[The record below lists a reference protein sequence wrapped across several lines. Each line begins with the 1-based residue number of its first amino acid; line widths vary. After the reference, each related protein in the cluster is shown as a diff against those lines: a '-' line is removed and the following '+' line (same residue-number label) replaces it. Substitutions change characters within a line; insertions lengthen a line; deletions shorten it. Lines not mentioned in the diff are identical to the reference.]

1 MLKDIVFGVRILM
14 RTKAW
19 AAMVVLSLALGI
31 GANTALFSAVN
42 ALALRTLPVDDPS
55 SLMRLRHVGR
65 NEMSQSVSEYGA
77 VERPGGIPVG
87 TTFPYPIYREL
98 RAANQTLVDLVAGAP
113 SSQVN
118 VVVDGNA
125 EIASGYTMSGNFCSL
140 LGVQAALGRTIT
152 PDDDQPSAQAVAVV
166 SHGFWTRRFG
176 RDPGILGKVVHV
188 NDTPVT
194 IVGVLSPT
202 FTGVQR
208 AVATPADISFPLAL
222 DGRINTQAADPKA
235 PPRLGDATYYWLQII
250 GRLKPGVTS
259 AQVEGNLGGVFQQAA
274 RAGFASALAAM
285 PAEEQQSSMNRDRKE
300 VSRLQVS
307 SAAAGL
313 YDNTPTDLRGVAVL
327 SVVVALILL
336 IVCANVANLQLS
348 RAAARQREISVRL
361 SLGATRPR
369 LVRQLL
375 TESVV
380 LAVAGAAVGL
390 LIAYWGRQLL
400 PGPAAQ
406 APMDWRVLVF
416 TGVLALVTAIVFG
429 TAPALRAT
437 GRIGLSDALKE
448 SSRTVAG
455 PRALLGKTLLVV
467 QVAVSLVLLIG
478 AGLFLRTVENLRRVD
493 VGFNP
498 QNLVLFRVN
507 PQLNRYDSTR
517 IASLYDRMTEHLQA
531 VPGVRAVTLS
541 NPPLLSGS
549 VNGTSFVVQ
558 GRPYTRGPHNDI
570 SRVRI
575 ASNFFETMGM
585 SLLTGRAFTDADNFA
600 APRVAVINEAAVRKF
615 FPNENPLGRRFG
627 STVETS
633 SQIEVI
639 GVVRDAKY
647 NSVRDEAPPT
657 MYVPYTQS
665 PIGGMAFE
673 IRTAGDPSAAVGSI
687 REAVRQADANVPL
700 MNVATQM
707 EAIETRFA
715 QERLFAQAYALFGG
729 LALLVAAV
737 GLFGLMS
744 YSVSRRVNEI
754 GVRMALGARRLD
766 VVRMILRE
774 SILLVAA
781 GVAAGLTAALA
792 SSRLIAALLYG
803 LQPTDPATIG
813 LAVLVLVAV
822 SALAG
827 YLPAHWAARV
837 DPMVAL
843 RSE

>member
-1 MLKDIVFGVRILM
+1 
-14 RTKAW
+14 
-19 AAMVVLSLALGI
+19 
-31 GANTALFSAVN
+31 
-42 ALALRTLPVDDPS
+42 
-55 SLMRLRHVGR
+55 
-65 NEMSQSVSEYGA
+65 
-77 VERPGGIPVG
+77 
-87 TTFPYPIYREL
+87 
-98 RAANQTLVDLVAGAP
+98 
-113 SSQVN
+113 
-118 VVVDGNA
+118 
-125 EIASGYTMSGNFCSL
+125 
-140 LGVQAALGRTIT
+140 
-152 PDDDQPSAQAVAVV
+152 
-166 SHGFWTRRFG
+166 
-176 RDPGILGKVVHV
+176 
-188 NDTPVT
+188 
-194 IVGVLSPT
+194 
-202 FTGVQR
+202 
-208 AVATPADISFPLAL
+208 VATPADINVPLVL
-222 DGRINTQAADPKA
+222 DSRINAQAADSKG
-235 PPRLGDATYYWLQII
+235 PRRLDDPTYYWLQIV
-250 GRLKPGVTS
+250 GRLKSGATA

-313 YDNTPTDLRGVAVL
+313 YDNTPTEMRTVTVL
-327 SVVVALILL
+327 TVVVALILL

-348 RAAARQREISVRL
+348 RAAARQREIAVRL
-361 SLGATRPR
+361 ALGATRFR

-380 LAVAGAAVGL
+380 LASAGAGLGL

-400 PGPAAQ
+400 PGASAQ
-406 APMDWRVLVF
+406 APLDWRVLVF
-416 TGVLALVTAIVFG
+416 TGVLALVTAILFG
-429 TAPALRAT
+429 VAPALRAT
-437 GRIGLSDALKE
+437 GSGLSDSLKE
-448 SSRTVAG
+448 SSRTVTG
-455 PRALLGKTLLVV
+455 SRALLGKTLLVV

-493 VGFNP
+493 VGFNA

-517 IASLYDRMTEHLQA
+517 ISSLYDRMTERLQA
-531 VPGVRAVTLS
+531 VPGVKAVTLS

-558 GRPYTRGPHNDI
+558 GRSYTRGPHNDI

-575 ASNFFETMGM
+575 ASNFFETMGIP
-585 SLLTGRAFTDADNFA
+585 LLTGRAFTDADNFA

-627 STVETS
+627 SSLETS
-633 SQIEVI
+633 SQIEVV

-647 NSVRDEAPPT
+647 NSVREDAPPT

-737 GLFGLMS
+737 GLFGVMS
-744 YSVSRRVNEI
+744 YSVSRRVTEI

-774 SILLVAA
+774 SIVLVAA
-781 GVAAGLTAALA
+781 GIAAGITAALA
-792 SSRLIAALLYG
+792 SSRLIAALLFG

-813 LAVLVLVAV
+813 LAVLLLLAV

-827 YLPAHWAARV
+827 YLPARRAARV

-843 RSE
+843 RTE

>member
-1 MLKDIVFGVRILM
+1 MLKDIQFATRLLLRSKGW
-14 RTKAW
+14 T
-19 AAMVVLSLALGI
+19 AMVVLSLALGI

-42 ALALRTLPVDDPS
+42 GLALRTLPVDDPQ
-55 SLMRLRHVGR
+55 SLVRLRHVGR

-77 VERPGGIPVG
+77 VDRPGGIPVG
-87 TTFPYPIYREL
+87 TTFSYPMYREL

-125 EIASGYTMSGNFCSL
+125 EIASAYIMSGNFSGL
-140 LGVQAALGRTIT
+140 LGVQAALGRTIA
-152 PDDDQPSAQAVAVV
+152 PDDDQPTAPPVAVV

-176 RDPGILGKVVHV
+176 RDPAILGKVVHL

-194 IVGVLSPT
+194 IVGVLSPR

-208 AVATPADISFPLAL
+208 TLAAPADISVPLAL
-222 DGRINTQAADPKA
+222 DSRVNAQTVDSKA
-235 PPRLGDATYYWLQII
+235 PPRLDDPTYYWLQIV
-250 GRLKPGVTS
+250 GRLKTGATG

-285 PAEEQQSSMNRDRKE
+285 PAEERQSSMNRDRKE

-313 YDNTPTDLRGVAVL
+313 YDNTPTEMRTVTVL
-327 SVVVALILL
+327 TVVVAMILL

-361 SLGATRPR
+361 SLGATRFR

-380 LAVAGAAVGL
+380 LAVAGAGL
-390 LIAYWGRQLL
+390 GLAIAYWGRQLL
-400 PGPAAQ
+400 PGPSAQ
-406 APMDWRVLVF
+406 APLDWRVLVF
-416 TGVLALVTAIVFG
+416 TGVLALITAILFG
-429 TAPALRAT
+429 IAPALRAT
-437 GRIGLSDALKE
+437 GARLSDALKE

-455 PRALLGKTLLVV
+455 SRALLGKILLVV

-493 VGFNP
+493 VGFNA

-507 PQLNRYDSTR
+507 PQLNRYDATR
-517 IASLYDRMTEHLQA
+517 ISSLYDRMIERLQA
-531 VPGVRAVTLS
+531 VPGVSAVTLS

-558 GRPYTRGPHNDI
+558 GRPFTRGPHNDI

-575 ASNFFETMGM
+575 ASNFFDTMGIP
-585 SLLTGRAFTDADNFA
+585 LLTGRAFTGADNFA

-615 FPNENPLGRRFG
+615 FPDENPLGRRFG
-627 STVETS
+627 STLETS
-633 SQIEVI
+633 SQIEVV

-647 NSVRDEAPPT
+647 NSVRDAAPPT
-657 MYVPYTQS
+657 MYVPYTQG

-707 EAIETRFA
+707 DAIETRFA

-737 GLFGLMS
+737 GLFGVMS
-744 YSVSRRVNEI
+744 YSVSRRVTEI

-774 SILLVAA
+774 SIVLVGA
-781 GVAAGLTAALA
+781 GVAAGITAALA
-792 SSRLIAALLYG
+792 SSRLIAALLFG
-803 LQPTDPATIG
+803 LAPTDPATIA
-813 LAVLVLVAV
+813 LAVLVMLAV

-827 YLPAHWAARV
+827 YLPARRAARV

-843 RSE
+843 RAE

>member
-1 MLKDIVFGVRILM
+1 MLKDCTYAARILA
-14 RTKAW
+14 RSKGWT
-19 AAMVVLSLALGI
+19 AMVVLSLALGI

-42 ALALRTLPVDDPS
+42 ALALRTLPVDEPD
-55 SLMRLRHVGR
+55 SLVRLRHVGQ
-65 NEMSQSVSEYGA
+65 NDMSQNVSEYGS
-77 VERPGGIPVG
+77 VERPGGIRVG
-87 TTFPYPIYREL
+87 TTFSYPIYHEL
-98 RAANQTLVDLVAGAP
+98 RAANQTLIDLVAGAP

-118 VVVDGNA
+118 VVVDGQA
-125 EIASGYTMSGNFCSL
+125 EIASSYIMSGNFCSL
-140 LGVQAALGRTIT
+140 LGVQAVLGRTIT
-152 PDDDQPSAQAVAVV
+152 PDDDQPSAPPVAVV

-176 RDPGILGKVVHV
+176 RDPAILGKIVHV

-194 IVGVLSPT
+194 IVGVLSPR

-208 AVATPADISFPLAL
+208 ALATPADISVPLAL
-222 DGRINTQAADPKA
+222 DGHINTQTADPKA
-235 PPRLGDATYYWLQII
+235 PPRLDDATYYWLQII
-250 GRLKPGVTS
+250 GRLRHGTTPG
-259 AQVEGNLGGVFQQAA
+259 QVEGNLGGVFQQSA

-285 PAEEQQSSMNRDRKE
+285 SAEEQQSSMNSGRKE

-313 YDNTPTDLRGVAVL
+313 YDNAATEMRTVTIL

-361 SLGATRPR
+361 SLGATRFR

-400 PGPAAQ
+400 PGPSAQ
-406 APMDWRVLVF
+406 APLDWRVLVF
-416 TGVLALVTAIVFG
+416 TGVLALVTAILFG
-429 TAPALRAT
+429 IAPALRAT
-437 GRIGLSDALKE
+437 GAGLNDSLKE

-455 PRALLGKTLLVV
+455 SRALLGKVLLVV

-493 VGFNP
+493 VGFNA

-517 IASLYDRMTEHLQA
+517 ISSLYDRMTERLQA

-549 VNGTSFVVQ
+549 ENGTSFVVQ
-558 GRPYTRGPHNDI
+558 GRAFTRGPHNDI

-575 ASNFFETMGM
+575 ASNFFETLGIP
-585 SLLTGRAFTDADNFA
+585 LLTGRAFTEADNFA

-615 FPNENPLGRRFG
+615 FPNENPIGRRFG
-627 STVETS
+627 STLETS
-633 SQIEVI
+633 SQIEVV

-647 NSVRDEAPPT
+647 NSVRDDAPPT

-665 PIGGMAFE
+665 PMGAMAFE

-687 REAVRQADANVPL
+687 REAVRQVDANVPL

-707 EAIETRFA
+707 EAIETRLA

-737 GLFGLMS
+737 GLFGVMS
-744 YSVSRRVNEI
+744 YSVSRRANEI
-754 GVRMALGARRLD
+754 GVRMALGAQRLD
-766 VVRMILRE
+766 VVRMILHE
-774 SILLVAA
+774 SLVLVGA
-781 GVAAGLTAALA
+781 GVAAGLVAALP
-792 SSRLIAALLYG
+792 SSRLIAAQLYG

-813 LAVLVLVAV
+813 LAVLVLLAV

-827 YLPAHWAARV
+827 YLPARRAARV

-843 RSE
+843 RAE